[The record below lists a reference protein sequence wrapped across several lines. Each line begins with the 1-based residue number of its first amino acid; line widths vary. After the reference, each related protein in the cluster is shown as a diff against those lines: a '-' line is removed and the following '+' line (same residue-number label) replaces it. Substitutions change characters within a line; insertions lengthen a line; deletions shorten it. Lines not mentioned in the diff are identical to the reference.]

1 MTSIFDLPRAVRA
14 FAAAFA
20 LLLVA
25 TGTAWAHDYKVGGLT
40 LEHPWARA
48 TPHGAKVAGGFV
60 AIANKGTTDDRLVS
74 ATAEIADTTEIH
86 SMSMKDGVM
95 TMRPLPDGLMLPA
108 GGEVALEP
116 GGYHLMFIGLKKML
130 KQGDSF
136 AGTLTFEKAGT
147 VEVSFTVEAIGAG
160 GMKNKGG
167 MKHN

>member
-1 MTSIFDLPRAVRA
+1 MTSLSTLRRAARA
-14 FAAAFA
+14 FAAALA
-20 LLLVA
+20 LLVVA
-25 TGTAWAHDYKVGGLT
+25 TGTAGAHDFRVGDLT
-40 LEHPWARA
+40 LDHPWARA

-60 AIANKGTTDDRLVS
+60 AIANKGAADDRLVS

-86 SMSMKDGVM
+86 SMAMNNGVM
-95 TMRPLPDGLMLPA
+95 TMRPLPDGLILPA

-136 AGTLTFEKAGT
+136 TGTLTFENAGT
-147 VEVSFTVEAIGAG
+147 VEVTFTVEAIGAG
-160 GMKNKGG
+160 GKKH